1 MKPGAVGAVL
11 IVLAGGVAAGA
22 LVFRDRTAGA
32 QAREQRALGDDRL
45 RQGDREGARRAY
57 LEACAQAARVGGLG
71 GQRGAALDEAD
82 AARAGLRLLD
92 ALEAAPSDPLPL
104 LRLAGELRGEAAA
117 VVSQDVLRA
126 GLLIDAARAI
136 EISGAERQAV
146 IAYEAAATAARAAG
160 SPRLEEA
167 ERGRRRLVAITSL
180 RDAEEAL
187 GSELP
192 ARARE
197 LAGAARAALEG
208 PGSPFEGEAAERV
221 EALAVRVQAA
231 LAHAADLELLAS
243 YKAELDRLYAAVDG
257 PKLGEL
263 LPEAEAL
270 APPELGGGH
279 PQAAALAE
287 RLAALEATRAR
298 IVETAR
304 AFAGMVLVRRSEDGV
319 ALFMDRTEVTNEAF
333 ARFVADG
340 GYARPELWSPR
351 GRDRL
356 ARNKFRDA
364 DRKGPGPSTWRG
376 GPPAGRLQY
385 PVSGIGPEEA
395 EAYAAWA
402 GKRLPTFA
410 EWQAAA
416 TTGTLYPWGDTDE
429 EGRANIKGAE
439 REGPAPVGSF
449 PAGKGP
455 SGALDLIGNVREIV
469 IVAGGKEPTFGRAGG
484 AYNTLPDQATTAS
497 ASDLPEGLRSADTG
511 FRCVKELR
519 WK

>member
-11 IVLAGGVAAGA
+11 VVLAGGVAAGA
-22 LVFRDRTAGA
+22 LVLRDRTAA
-32 QAREQRALGDDRL
+32 ALAREQRALGDDRL
-45 RQGDREGARRAY
+45 RQGDRQGARRAY

-71 GQRGAALDEAD
+71 GQRAAALDEAD

-92 ALEAAPSDPLPL
+92 ALAAAPGDPLPL
-104 LRLAGELRGEAAA
+104 LRLAGEVGGEAAA
-117 VVSQDVLRA
+117 VASQDVLRA

-136 EISGAERQAV
+136 EDSGAERQAV
-146 IAYEAAATAARAAG
+146 IAYEAAVEAGAAAG

-187 GSELP
+187 RSELP
-192 ARARE
+192 ERARE
-197 LAGAARAALEG
+197 LAGVARAALAG

-221 EALAVRVQAA
+221 EALAARVAAA
-231 LAHAADLELLAS
+231 LAHAADLEALAA

-257 PKLGEL
+257 PTLGEL
-263 LPEAEAL
+263 LPTAEAL
-270 APPELGGGH
+270 APPRLSGGH
-279 PQAAALAE
+279 PAAAALAE
-287 RLAALEATRAR
+287 RLAALETTRAR

-304 AFAGMVLVRRSEDGV
+304 AFADMVLVRRGEDGV
-319 ALFMDRTEVTNEAF
+319 ALFMDRTEVTHEAF

-340 GYARPELWSPR
+340 GYARPELWSPK
-351 GRDRL
+351 GRARL
-356 ARNKFRDA
+356 SRLIDATNK
-364 DRKGPGPSTWRG
+364 PGPSTWRG
-376 GPPAGRLQY
+376 GPPADRLRH
-385 PVSGIGPEEA
+385 PVSGVSQWEA
-395 EAYAAWA
+395 EAYATWA
-402 GKRLPTFA
+402 GKRLPTRE

-416 TTGTLYPWGDTDE
+416 SEGTLYPWGDVHE
-429 EGRANIKGAE
+429 PGRANLKGA
-439 REGPAPVGSF
+439 GLDAPAPVGSF

-469 IVAGGKEPTFGRAGG
+469 VVSGGEEPTFIRVGG
-484 AYNTLPDQATTAS
+484 AYNTLPHRATIDEKA
-497 ASDLPEGLRSADTG
+497 DLTSVSLLRAPDTG